1 MSLDKTMINERKN
14 QLMSDLQAT
23 QQKYSELDKAMKEN
37 QALINALMGAVQ
49 QCDDFS
55 KKLDDEEA
63 VNTVTVSESDEG

>member
-1 MSLDKTMINERKN
+1 MSLDKTMIDERKN

-49 QCDDFS
+49 Q
-55 KKLDDEEA
+55 
-63 VNTVTVSESDEG
+63 

>member
-1 MSLDKTMINERKN
+1 MSLDKTMIDERKN

-23 QQKYSELDKAMKEN
+23 QQKYSELDKAN